1 MIRCAGAA
9 ALLTAALLATP
20 QASAQELACAPPEVV
35 SARYSEQICN
45 RGATGFVVCRWI
57 DRRHDVIAP
66 GECVPR
72 VTIEAAAPSGRS
84 IVLPAAPLRGAA
96 GGFVRK
102 E

>member
-1 MIRCAGAA
+1 MTRCAGAA
-9 ALLTAALLATP
+9 ALLTAALAAP

-35 SARYSEQICN
+35 TARYSEQICN

-72 VTIEAAAPSGRS
+72 VTVEAAAPSGRS
-84 IVLPAAPLRGAA
+84 IILPAAPWPGAA
-96 GGFVRK
+96 AGYVRK
-102 E
+102 D

>member
-1 MIRCAGAA
+1 MTRCAGAA
-9 ALLTAALLATP
+9 ALLTAALAAP

-35 SARYSEQICN
+35 TARYSEQICN

-72 VTIEAAAPSGRS
+72 VTVEAAAPSGRS
-84 IVLPAAPLRGAA
+84 IILPAAPGHGAA
-96 GGFVRK
+96 AGYVRK
-102 E
+102 D